1 MKEKINN
8 KRIIQ
13 AVISCSE
20 KKDLYHITLH
30 DVANE
35 LRIKTPSL
43 YNYISGIED
52 MYLKVGLYG
61 LNILINKLIM
71 SSVGLSGRNA
81 LFSITEAYYL
91 FAIEDP
97 VLIDAIEN
105 PFISNNKTLSDEKR
119 KIVDLISTILNSYE
133 YGKEKKIH
141 IIRVIRSYLYG
152 FTKLQA
158 GSLHQINVD
167 FKKSFTLGVNAIFDG
182 FELV

>member
-91 FAIEDP
+91 FAIE
-97 VLIDAIEN
+97 
-105 PFISNNKTLSDEKR
+105 R
-119 KIVDLISTILNSYE
+119 
-133 YGKEKKIH
+133 
-141 IIRVIRSYLYG
+141 
-152 FTKLQA
+152 
-158 GSLHQINVD
+158 
-167 FKKSFTLGVNAIFDG
+167 
-182 FELV
+182 